1 MHEKSILLP
10 LMPVMLLGPDLP
22 ITSRWLPAVA
32 AFSMYPLLKKDGLS
46 LAYTALL
53 MLWTAVAW
61 PGGHVSGAEVSKT
74 GKETDRSKVHAAWE
88 YTLGLLLKVSG
99 GLAAGMH
106 AASCLMQAPAQYPY
120 LFDAM
125 ITSLSFLHFLA
136 VAVHLQWEH
145 LRQRETLHLF
155 QPSQG

>member
-22 ITSRWLPAVA
+22 VTSRWLPAVA

-53 MLWTAVAW
+53 MLWAALAW
-61 PGGHVSGAEVSKT
+61 PGE
-74 GKETDRSKVHAAWE
+74 HAARAQVLEAEKEKDPGRVRVAWDGL
-88 YTLGLLLKVSG
+88 LGLLLKASG

-106 AASCLMQAPAQYPY
+106 AASCLMQAPKQYPY

-125 ITSLSFLHFLA
+125 MTSLSFLHFLA

-145 LRQRETLHLF
+145 LRHEWPTMH
-155 QPSQG
+155 

>member
-22 ITSRWLPAVA
+22 VTSRWLPAVA
-32 AFSMYPLLKKDGLS
+32 AFSMYPLLKKDGLA
-46 LAYTALL
+46 LAYAALL
-53 MLWTAVAW
+53 MLWVALAW
-61 PGGHVSGAEVSKT
+61 PGERMAGAQVLEAKKKKIPV
-74 GKETDRSKVHAAWE
+74 GVHLAWDGL
-88 YTLGLLLKVSG
+88 LGLLLKASG

-106 AASCLMQAPAQYPY
+106 AASCLMQAPEQYPY

-125 ITSLSFLHFLA
+125 MTSLSFLHFLA

-145 LRQRETLHLF
+145 LRHKWPTVH
-155 QPSQG
+155 